1 MSKKILITGCAG
13 FIGSNLVDFFLSKK
27 YSIIGIDNLST
38 GKIKFLNDAL
48 KSRKFIF
55 KNEDLLKYSRI
66 KKFFS
71 KVELVIH
78 LSANADVRH
87 GTEHPKKDLEQNLIV
102 TSNILE
108 AMRENNVKK
117 IVFSSTGSVYGEATE
132 FPTPENTFF
141 PIQTSFYGS
150 SKLGAE
156 ALISAYSH
164 AFGIKCW
171 IFRFVSVLGPRYTHG
186 HIVDFYKKILKKN
199 KVINVL
205 GDGNQKKSYI
215 HVSDCVD
222 AIYKSL
228 KYFKD
233 NINIINIGHNQ
244 FITVKQSLDRIKL
257 LMKSK
262 KKETYQKKIRG
273 WVGDNP
279 YIHLDIKKLKKT
291 GWKPKI
297 KILEAVD
304 DTVNFIKNNEWIIK

>member
-13 FIGSNLVDFFLSKK
+13 FIGSNLVDFFLRKK

-38 GKIKFLNDAL
+38 GKIKFLNNAL
-48 KSRKFIF
+48 KSKKFEF
-55 KNEDLLKYSRI
+55 VKKDLLKYSKI
-66 KKFFS
+66 KKFFLN
-71 KVELVIH
+71 VELVIH
-78 LSANADVRH
+78 LSANADVRR
-87 GTEHPKKDLEQNLIV
+87 GPEHPKKDLKQNLIV

-108 AMRENNVKK
+108 AMRENDVKK
-117 IVFSSTGSVYGEATE
+117 IIFASTGSVYGEAKE

-141 PIQTSFYGS
+141 PVQTSFYGS
-150 SKLGAE
+150 SKLAAE
-156 ALISAYSH
+156 ALLSAYSH

-186 HIVDFYKKILKKN
+186 HIIDFYKKIITKK
-199 KVINVL
+199 KTIEVL
-205 GDGNQKKSYI
+205 GNGNQKKSYI
-215 HVSDCVD
+215 HVSDCID

-233 NINIINIGHNQ
+233 NINIINIGHDE
-244 FITVKQSLDRIKL
+244 FITVKQSLNKIKS

-262 KKETYQKKIRG
+262 KKEIYQDNTRG

-279 YIHLDIKKLKKT
+279 YIYLDIKKLRKT

-297 KILEAVD
+297 KILEAVE
-304 DTVNFIKNNEWIIK
+304 DTVNFIKNNKWVLK